1 MAPPLKP
8 LRELS
13 YVPMADVAADG
24 TFRLRHP
31 GDVSS
36 LARSIAQVG
45 QLFPVDVRETET
57 GLQPLAGFR
66 RLEALRLLQR
76 NRVLVRNH
84 GPLSDAAAAT
94 VAAADAIDNR
104 ALALEDLRELHD
116 RYVAMGW
123 GTPSLLELIGR
134 SIEKEGERLEDLAAK
149 LKGEAPPDR
158 SVPDED
164 GDDEVADGRDAD
176 ASAPEAFGNP
186 AAGSAPE
193 AIGNS
198 ATGLAP
204 EAFGYP
210 ATGSA
215 PSSPGTA
222 ASNSEA
228 PAPAAL
234 GNPSIDAPSSNPE
247 SVAPGSDAPAA
258 AVLENPSIDAP
269 SSGVIAPGNGPNAAD
284 GAAAS
289 GIAAGEHVLV
299 RTLAV
304 TALEPLPLEPPAASR
319 LGTEAAPGGSD
330 VTPDLLA
337 RQLAARLSEAT
348 QDLAALAEHWSLVPA
363 GLRSILVDQLDYYG
377 RLGSWLVPN
386 DGDDT

>member
-13 YVPMADVAADG
+13 YVPLADVGVDG

-45 QLFPVDVRETET
+45 QLFPVDVRETEG
-57 GLQPLAGFR
+57 GLQALAGFR

-158 SVPDED
+158 SIPDED
-164 GDDEVADGRDAD
+164 GDEEVSPARDA
-176 ASAPEAFGNP
+176 
-186 AAGSAPE
+186 
-193 AIGNS
+193 
-198 ATGLAP
+198 
-204 EAFGYP
+204 
-210 ATGSA
+210 
-215 PSSPGTA
+215 
-222 ASNSEA
+222 
-228 PAPAAL
+228 
-234 GNPSIDAPSSNPE
+234 
-247 SVAPGSDAPAA
+247 
-258 AVLENPSIDAP
+258 
-269 SSGVIAPGNGPNAAD
+269 
-284 GAAAS
+284 GAAA
-289 GIAAGEHVLV
+289 A
-299 RTLAV
+299 LA
-304 TALEPLPLEPPAASR
+304 PLPLDPPAAPR
-319 LGTEAAPGGSD
+319 LGPVDADGGAE
-330 VTPDLLA
+330 VTPDELA
-337 RQLAARLSEAT
+337 RQIAARLSEAT
-348 QDLAALAEHWSLVPA
+348 QDLAALAEHWSLVPS
-363 GLRSILVDQLDYYG
+363 GLRAILTDQLDYYG
-377 RLGSWLVPN
+377 RLGSWLDPL
-386 DGDDT
+386 DGDEK